1 MATQTKPLIALLLS
15 AVIPGAGQIYN
26 QEVKKGWVILG
37 SCLGLGALTYWLADL
52 NKVTVALALL
62 LLWLSAMIDAYRV
75 AKTAGQGAEFY
86 YGKTYV
92 VTMLLLVGP
101 LALPLLWQSP
111 NFSRTSRLVWT
122 IIVIGAVLMF
132 VVTPY
137 LLNQLIPQADELRSR
152 LGF

>member
-1 MATQTKPLIALLLS
+1 MATQTNPLIALLLS

-26 QEVKKGWVILG
+26 QEVRKGWVILG
-37 SCLGLGALTYWLADL
+37 SCMGLGALTYGLADL

-62 LLWLSAMIDAYRV
+62 LLWLSAMVDAYKV
-75 AKTAGQGAEFY
+75 AKSSDQTAEFY
-86 YGKTYV
+86 YGKSYV

-122 IIVIGAVLMF
+122 VIVVGAVLMF
-132 VVTPY
+132 VVTPF
-137 LLNQLIPQADELRSR
+137 LIDRLIPQADELRSR